1 MTEEPV
7 MPGGG
12 ISRRPF
18 HLVVI
23 ADCSGSMR
31 GEKMQALNF
40 AIADMLAHLADWERD
55 HQQAQVMVRALAFAT
70 EPFWHVEEPV
80 AVTNFHWQP
89 LRVVE
94 KGRSNLGLALQMLS
108 ASLGPGSLERRALRP
123 AIILITDGLPTDPP
137 EQLDAGLAALH
148 GTDVGHAALRLAVA
162 IGSDANSD
170 ALKRFIGDPTV
181 PVLVA
186 DNTDQ
191 IADRLVEVSI
201 AISQLSQPGADR
213 GRLVDQLLRP
223 VAGLSPYDRDTI
235 V

>member
-1 MTEEPV
+1 MSDEPI

-18 HLVVI
+18 HMIIL

-40 AIADMLAHLADWERD
+40 AIVDMLSHLADWERD
-55 HQQAQVMVRALAFAT
+55 QQQASVLVRALAFAT
-70 EPFWHVEEPV
+70 EPFWHIEEPV
-80 AVTNFHWQP
+80 PVADLHWRP

-94 KGRSNLGLALQMLS
+94 KGRTNLGLALQMI
-108 ASLGPGSLERRALRP
+108 AEALGPESLEKRALRP
-123 AIILITDGLPTDPP
+123 AIVLITDGLPTDPP
-137 EQLDAGLAALH
+137 ERLDAALGALH
-148 GTDVGHAALRLAVA
+148 ATRAGHAAMRLAVA
-162 IGSDANSD
+162 IGHDANSE

-191 IADRLVEVSI
+191 IADRLVAVSI
-201 AISQLSQPGADR
+201 AVSQLSQPGVDR
-213 GRLVDQLLRP
+213 GVVDQLLRP
-223 VAGLSPYDRDTI
+223 NAVLSPYDADTI